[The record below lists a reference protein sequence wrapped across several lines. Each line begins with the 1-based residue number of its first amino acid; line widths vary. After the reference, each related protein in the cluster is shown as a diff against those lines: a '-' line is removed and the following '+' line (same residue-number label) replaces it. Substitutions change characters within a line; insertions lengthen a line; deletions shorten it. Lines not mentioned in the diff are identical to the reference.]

1 MSCHYLHDCKTG
13 SMICR
18 TGECVSNKYKC
29 DGEWDCQKGED
40 ERFCSQ
46 IIPGEEDET
55 PAERKMVDTE
65 DDYTPAQSVFI
76 SKSLKNPE
84 NRFHA
89 ISLKYPVFQRKCNF

>member
-1 MSCHYLHDCKTG
+1 MKNDKFQDEMSCHYLHDCPTG

-18 TGECVSNKYKC
+18 TGECVTNRFKC

-40 ERFCSQ
+40 EKFCSQ

-55 PAERKMVDTE
+55 PAERKMIDTE

-76 SKSLKNPE
+76 
-84 NRFHA
+84 
-89 ISLKYPVFQRKCNF
+89 